1 MEHHN
6 KHTEKH
12 VVSERVVPKDGTTQR
27 VLVEQP
33 HMGGQEKIVVEKH
46 DPATGD
52 TIRVIKEGHTSGI
65 TGAMKSIGQGQVPT
79 NADFQQ
85 LVTKTD
91 PAFERRLADPTL
103 PSETK
108 KVIGDTQAFL
118 HAANQTMQSVN
129 QGGHIQNLAMYA
141 GQAGSHARSKAE
153 MARADPNLR
162 GKTKNRL
169 KQAKGRGR
177 DIGYG
182 AYTVA
187 KLSVRNSEFRRLV
200 VDIIRLVQEI
210 FLRTVQQRKGGY
222 SQHLT
227 GATTI
232 PTAIPVTGTTPAV
245 VQVFE
250 STAQP
255 IVTPGVPVSTYSS
268 GMPGVVPV
276 IEGNVASATTI
287 PDGYDYMSTAP
298 LTSQYFDEYEWAM
311 PDYSTSTVNVPMVGQ
326 TVMPTTTTTTSA
338 TTGAW
343 TASIPQSKKHELAQ
357 KVLELLRRFNQT
369 PQFQTGLTALMQ
381 SFNDLERYTRAKAK
395 TTPHATSKI
404 TNADRMY
411 GEVRSLLNP
420 YAPNKDLGVITSG
433 FNRMFADIRAD
444 QRRSTYFS
452 ELRLFLDTLLASP
465 EYMDEETAVYQIE
478 DFIDRGR
485 EMFSDYRYRSETRIL
500 LDNLR
505 TMYYN
510 ISTDSNLVNLKSKT
524 QTLIED
530 FMWVDESGRMQI
542 NTELLGEM
550 RHVLLP
556 ILLESMQK
564 LRLPVIEGTTKKMD
578 FRVEDM
584 VFSTYDLLPE
594 NIKLKTKNQAPL
606 KSHTTGRPV
615 IARPHLNHAALTFKL
630 HHMQTR
636 MENIRYWF
644 RRNSFPKVEDSGLVD
659 VAIVGGGFNLKVKT
673 LLRTTSSTPKF
684 TVSAV
689 KVRIDRLDI
698 KFHDAKY
705 DWLLNAGT
713 KLFRKRI
720 QRQMELQI
728 ENRIREYGV
737 RMEKALNRALKRFPP
752 EKLRSMA
759 HRGAENVRAHHANL
773 QQGSNAGVPVES
785 KGEALRH
792 GMDRIKEKVK
802 EKTGLGHGTTTTTAP
817 GYVEAIPVGTTSMPM
832 TSAPM
837 ANTTMMGVGPVI
849 PQEKTTQQTTTTTTT
864 YQS

>member
-1 MEHHN
+1 
-6 KHTEKH
+6 
-12 VVSERVVPKDGTTQR
+12 
-27 VLVEQP
+27 
-33 HMGGQEKIVVEKH
+33 
-46 DPATGD
+46 
-52 TIRVIKEGHTSGI
+52 
-65 TGAMKSIGQGQVPT
+65 
-79 NADFQQ
+79 
-85 LVTKTD
+85 
-91 PAFERRLADPTL
+91 
-103 PSETK
+103 
-108 KVIGDTQAFL
+108 
-118 HAANQTMQSVN
+118 
-129 QGGHIQNLAMYA
+129 
-141 GQAGSHARSKAE
+141 
-153 MARADPNLR
+153 MARADPTTR
-162 GKTKNRL
+162 GKAKNRL
-169 KQAKGRGR
+169 KKAKGRGR
-177 DIGYG
+177 EIGYG
-182 AYTVA
+182 TYTVA
-187 KLSVRNSEFRRLV
+187 KLSIRNGEFRRLV

-210 FLRTVQQRKGGY
+210 FLRTVQQRKGY

-232 PTAIPVTGTTPAV
+232 PTAMPVTGTTPAY
-245 VQVFE
+245 VQVTE
-250 STAQP
+250 STSQP
-255 IVTPGVPVSTYSS
+255 IVTSGVPVTTYSS
-268 GMPGVVPV
+268 GLPGVVPV
-276 IEGNVASATTI
+276 IEGNVASATTM
-287 PDGYDYMSTAP
+287 PGGYDYNSGTYDYMSAAP

-311 PDYSTSTVNVPMVGQ
+311 PDYSTSTVNVPTVGQ
-326 TVMPTTTTTTSA
+326 TFVPTTTTTTTTAA

-369 PQFQTGLTALMQ
+369 PQFQTGLNALIQ
-381 SFNDLERYTRAKAK
+381 SFYDMEKYARARVK
-395 TTPHATSKI
+395 TTPHAQSKV

-411 GEVRSLLNP
+411 GEVRSLLTP
-420 YAPNKDLGVITSG
+420 YAPNKDLGLITSG
-433 FNRMFADIRAD
+433 FSRMFDDIRAD

-452 ELRLFLDTLLASP
+452 ELRLFLDTLLTSP

-485 EMFSDYRYRSETRIL
+485 EMFSDYRYRSETRML

-510 ISTDSNLVNLKSKT
+510 IATDPNLVNLKSKT

-556 ILLESMQK
+556 IMLESMQK

-584 VFSTYDLLPE
+584 IFSTYDLLPE

-606 KSHTTGRPV
+606 KSHSTGRPV
-615 IARPHLNHAALTFKL
+615 MLRPHLNHAALTFKL

-673 LLRTTSSTPKF
+673 LLRTTSTTPKF

-689 KVRIDRLDI
+689 KVHIDRLDV

-728 ENRIREYGV
+728 ENKIREYGV
-737 RMEKALNRALKRFPP
+737 KIEKALNRALKRFPP

-759 HRGAENVRAHHANL
+759 HRGAENSKLN
-773 QQGSNAGVPVES
+773 SNIWHVS
-785 KGEALRH
+785 
-792 GMDRIKEKVK
+792 
-802 EKTGLGHGTTTTTAP
+802 
-817 GYVEAIPVGTTSMPM
+817 
-832 TSAPM
+832 
-837 ANTTMMGVGPVI
+837 
-849 PQEKTTQQTTTTTTT
+849 QTNI
-864 YQS
+864 